1 LFTLTDITVRIQL
14 TNFDLQSS
22 IRLITLCRGRE
33 INVLGSQT
41 KVQKATRQ
49 PHLLANTNADIIQSN
64 DTPKTKHKN
73 NGGEDQPPIA
83 PTSPIVTTP
92 PSIPHI
98 TFIEMLTVRS
108 SVTTIVQT
116 VHRSKRY
123 THFSNTKRTAN
134 YQNHS
139 DSTLTTMR
147 HCHNSLFL
155 AFYSGFDIFR
165 NAVLTL

>member
-1 LFTLTDITVRIQL
+1 
-14 TNFDLQSS
+14 
-22 IRLITLCRGRE
+22 
-33 INVLGSQT
+33 VLGSQT

-116 VHRSKRY
+116 VYEFYREFRKKDY
-123 THFSNTKRTAN
+123 TMTIDHNG
-134 YQNHS
+134 H
-139 DSTLTTMR
+139 TLDLEGTQIEEIYAFLQ
-147 HCHNSLFL
+147 HKKNS
-155 AFYSGFDIFR
+155 
-165 NAVLTL
+165 